1 MNSTVSRVGT
11 TIRKGFVIAW
21 LAGVGLWALADN
33 KLEGVLS
40 IALLVLV
47 LYVSARLGGWSKSH
61 HEDEIDPLRP
71 TDDEWHYDPTY
82 NAYAGNSFH
91 KHYHPKR

>member
-47 LYVSARLGGWSKSH
+47 LYVSARLGGWDASRRDTQFNLPRFGPTEK
-61 HEDEIDPLRP
+61 DVDLDPLFKMFSHNIHHNK
-71 TDDEWHYDPTY
+71 D
-82 NAYAGNSFH
+82 
-91 KHYHPKR
+91 

>member
-47 LYVSARLGGWSKSH
+47 LYVSARLGGWDAIPAGIPVRPTAFGPTD
-61 HEDEIDPLRP
+61 EDVGLDPLFNML
-71 TDDEWHYDPTY
+71 TH
-82 NAYAGNSFH
+82 NIHH
-91 KHYHPKR
+91 KQY